1 MGLDMYSRL
10 DANLKDP
17 TSFQALIQVCEGY
30 DRQVRMTSS
39 IVDPQMTALGANLMP
54 RTNLQASSSIVHG
67 GQVFPNVYSTTT
79 VNPTSVYQEVEQV
92 KSEQGT
98 MTLVNR
104 RFDEMM
110 AHLPQC

>member
-1 MGLDMYSRL
+1 MGLDMYFRL

-39 IVDPQMTALGANLMP
+39 IGDPQMTALGANLMP
-54 RTNLQASSSIVHG
+54 CANLQASSSIVHG

-79 VNPTSVYQEVEQV
+79 VSCLSAPDRCVSRVGTAEV
-92 KSEQGT
+92 
-98 MTLVNR
+98 L
-104 RFDEMM
+104 D
-110 AHLPQC
+110 